1 MSKGLSFNGK
11 HTREMDILVTDLKMP
26 LVSNMK
32 DIYESV
38 PGRDGNILFPGWLED
53 KRIECTFGVR
63 CARSERVAKLRE
75 VAQWLYTRERKQLIF
90 DTSPDV
96 YYMAKVSGQVD
107 VEHLQ
112 GISLVRVA
120 FQAEPFAYSV
130 NKTTIT
136 KQITSSDKQIT
147 LVNQGTYDVFPVIKV
162 SNANTNSLSLTI
174 GDDKLTVS
182 NALQA
187 SDVLTIDCDEMTVL
201 LNDTNVL
208 DKTTGTFLSLK
219 PGTNVMTV
227 EAQNTLNLSVEWRE
241 RFL

>member
-1 MSKGLSFNGK
+1 MSKGFSFNGK
-11 HTREMDILVTDLKMP
+11 HTREMNILVTDLRMP

-32 DIYESV
+32 DTYDSV

-53 KRIECTFGVR
+53 KRIECTLGVR
-63 CARSERVAKLRE
+63 CVRSERVSKLRE

-112 GISLVRVA
+112 GISLVKVA

-130 NKTTIT
+130 NKASVS
-136 KQITSSDKQIT
+136 KQISASDKQIT
-147 LVNQGTYDVFPVIKV
+147 LSNNGTYDVFPVIKV
-162 SNANTNSLSLTI
+162 SNANTNSLSLTLRT
-174 GDDKLTVS
+174 DKLTIS
-182 NALQA
+182 NVLQT

-201 LNDTNVL
+201 LNDTNIL
-208 DKTTGTFLSLK
+208 DKISGTFLSLQ
-219 PGTNVMTV
+219 PGTNIMTV
-227 EAQNTLNLSVEWRE
+227 EAQNTLNVLVEWRE

>member
-26 LVSNMK
+26 LVSNMR
-32 DIYESV
+32 DTYESV

-63 CARSERVAKLRE
+63 CTRSERIAKLRE

-112 GISLVRVA
+112 GISLVKVA

-130 NKTTIT
+130 NKMSMS

-147 LVNQGTYDVFPVIKV
+147 LANNGTYDVFPTIKV
-162 SNANTNSLSLTI
+162 SNANTNSLSLTL
-174 GDDKLTVS
+174 GNDKLTIS
-182 NALQA
+182 NTLRT

-201 LNDTNVL
+201 LNDTNIL

-227 EAQNTLNLSVEWRE
+227 EAQNTLNVSVEWRE

>member
-1 MSKGLSFNGK
+1 MSKGFSFNGK

-32 DIYESV
+32 DTYESV

-53 KRIECTFGVR
+53 KRIECMLGVR
-63 CARSERVAKLRE
+63 CVRSERIAKLRE

-96 YYMAKVSGQVD
+96 YYMAKVAGQVD

-112 GISLVRVA
+112 GISLVKVA

-130 NKTTIT
+130 NKKSVS

-147 LVNQGTYDVFPVIKV
+147 LANNGTYDVFPIIKI
-162 SNANTNSLSLTI
+162 SNANTNSLSLTL
-174 GDDKLTVS
+174 GGDKLTIS
-182 NALQA
+182 NTLQS

-201 LNDTNVL
+201 LNDTNIL
-208 DKTTGTFLSLK
+208 DKTTGTFLSLQ

-227 EAQNTLNLSVEWRE
+227 EAQNTLNVSVEWRE